1 MVRICGAP
9 STRYFI
15 FNHMRAMR
23 YLKHMRYSHRPI
35 TDPDA
40 RTSDR
45 YGFARTARA
54 RACGTASTTENR
66 VHPDRAPP
74 VPRYSVQVHTDP
86 RPRLPEY
93 IHAFPRPV
101 SISHVQPYTDSAA
114 GRPDPDTRQRA
125 VGYDTADRRIAC
137 LPCCLHSSGVVEHP
151 HAPGRGQMLQVLH
164 ATIVPGQTRETG
176 GAS

>member
-1 MVRICGAP
+1 
-9 STRYFI
+9 
-15 FNHMRAMR
+15 MRCTQYTVLHLQSHAV
-23 YLKHMRYSHRPI
+23 LKHMRDAVQSPTRTRVGPI
-35 TDPDA
+35 WICAD
-40 RTSDR
+40 
-45 YGFARTARA
+45 
-54 RACGTASTTENR
+54 RACARMRDRFHNREPSTP
-66 VHPDRAPP
+66 PDRAPP
-74 VPRYSVQVHTDP
+74 VDRGRRTGTHGPSSTPPV
-86 RPRLPEY
+86 EY

-101 SISHVQPYTDSAA
+101 SISHVQPFTDSAA